1 MIAKLAKLLAKYIW
15 TLLNTMIY
23 MNKLNKHLVYGD
35 IMTLTIKDYKITK
48 VVQPNHQQDD
58 VRYSISRVI

>member
-1 MIAKLAKLLAKYIW
+1 
-15 TLLNTMIY
+15 MIY